1 MSKNHPSSVL
11 IIGGGAAGITAA
23 IAAAR
28 AGAKVTILERNER
41 IGRKIL
47 STGNGRCNLTNTDLH
62 LKHYHGQNPK
72 FAYSALNEFNYEK
85 TLKFFDKLGII
96 PKTEAGGK
104 VFPLSE
110 QASSVLD
117 VLRYEME
124 QIGVTVICNADVS
137 EIKKTAHDFSV
148 ICKDERKFQATRL
161 ILTTGGKASPN
172 LGSNGSG
179 YILAQSLGH
188 SIIEPFPALVR
199 LHLAEN
205 FLKQIQGFKFEGTAE
220 IIVDNKSRAKAA
232 GEILF
237 TANGISGP
245 PILQLSR
252 KAGEFLQKQQKVC
265 LKITIINHLSP
276 EQLEQTLLQRWQT
289 QPSQTLAF
297 SFTGFIHKRIV
308 PALLKAAGITDIN
321 KKVTNVSA
329 AERHQIANILHDWR
343 FEVTGTDS
351 WSAAQVTAGGVN
363 VKEINPET
371 LESKKVTGLYLA
383 GEILDID
390 GDCGGYNLQW
400 AWSSGYIAGKNAA
413 LAD

>member
-1 MSKNHPSSVL
+1 MSKNHPSSIL
-11 IIGGGAAGITAA
+11 ILGGGAAGITAA

-28 AGAKVTILERNER
+28 AGAIVTLLERNER

-47 STGNGRCNLTNTDLH
+47 ATGNGRCNLTNTDLH

-72 FAYSALNEFNYEK
+72 FAYSALTEFDYQK
-85 TLKFFDKLGII
+85 TLEFFGELGIV
-96 PKTEAGGK
+96 PKTETGGK

-117 VLRYEME
+117 VLRFELE
-124 QIGVTVICNADVS
+124 KRGVSVICNADVS
-137 EIKKTAHDFSV
+137 KIKKEAQDFSV
-148 ICKDERKFQATRL
+148 TCKDGKLFKADRI

-179 YILAQSLGH
+179 HILAQNLGH

-199 LHLAEN
+199 LHLAED

-220 IIVDNKSRAKAA
+220 IIVDNKSRAKAT

-237 TANGISGP
+237 TSNGISGP

-252 KAGEFLQKQQKVC
+252 KAGEFLQKQQKVW
-265 LKITIINHLSP
+265 LKVSIINHLSP
-276 EQLEQTLLQRWQT
+276 EQIEQTLMQRWQT

-297 SFTGFIHKRIV
+297 SFTGFIHKRII
-308 PALLKAAGITDIN
+308 PSLLKAAGITDIN
-321 KKVTNVSA
+321 KKVASVSTT
-329 AERHQIANILHDWR
+329 ERHQITNILHDWR

-351 WSAAQVTAGGVN
+351 WSAAQVTAGGVD
-363 VKEINPET
+363 VKEINPKT
-371 LESKKVTGLYLA
+371 LESIKVTGLYFA

-413 LAD
+413 IVD

>member
-85 TLKFFDKLGII
+85 TLKFFDNLGIF

-220 IIVDNKSRAKAA
+220 IIVDNKLRAKAA

-308 PALLKAAGITDIN
+308 PVLLKAAGITDIN

-329 AERHQIANILHDWR
+329 AERHQIANILHDWS

-400 AWSSGYIAGKNAA
+400 AWSSGYIAGRNAA
-413 LAD
+413 LAY